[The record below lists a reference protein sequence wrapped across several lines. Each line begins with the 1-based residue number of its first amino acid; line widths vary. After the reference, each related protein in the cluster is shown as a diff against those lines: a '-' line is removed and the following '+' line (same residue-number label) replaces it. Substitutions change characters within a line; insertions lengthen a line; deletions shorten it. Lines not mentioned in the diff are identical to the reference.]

1 MNDTKTKISHL
12 LRNMEKFCETL
23 RVKNNAKTYRRYK
36 IKQGHKTC
44 QLTHSMPLVSFYTP

>member
-36 IKQGHKTC
+36 IKPGHKTC